1 VAHLAAHADPGV
13 YRETQRIWPLIEAL
27 PARLRLPLIEMA
39 LPALRA
45 LTGPQHDRI
54 VANVVAL
61 TEADDTIDLFEW
73 SLHRI
78 LVHDLEG
85 QITPQ
90 RRARVRHHAV
100 ADVGAQAELLLS
112 TLAYVGNRNADS
124 AASAFTQGRA
134 ALGLTALRL
143 RRPDEC
149 GLDALD
155 VALLRAVAAS
165 MGCQMPPI
173 LLD

>member
-1 VAHLAAHADPGV
+1 MVFTWHASKVASS
-13 YRETQRIWPLIEAL
+13 
-27 PARLRLPLIEMA
+27 
-39 LPALRA
+39 
-45 LTGPQHDRI
+45 
-54 VANVVAL
+54 
-61 TEADDTIDLFEW
+61 
-73 SLHRI
+73 SL
-78 LVHDLEG
+78 DC
-85 QITPQ
+85 
-90 RRARVRHHAV
+90 
-100 ADVGAQAELLLS
+100 QAERS

-124 AASAFTQGRA
+124 AASAVTQGRA

-165 MGCQMPPI
+165 MSCPMPPI